1 MTIWKPDPQ
10 TYDQALHEIGCLEQQ
25 IADLQEKLAEA
36 HRQIAELTAAK
47 AADMPPNVQVERDA
61 ARYRWLIAR
70 LQDAYDGSDLEI
82 GDLVVGCS
90 MQYGHRNERCV
101 MGLIRW
107 IDARDE
113 PLNLDAAIDA
123 AMLTTNV
130 EAQG

>member
-1 MTIWKPDPQ
+1 MT
-10 TYDQALHEIGCLEQQ
+10 ELE
-25 IADLQEKLAEA
+25 EKLRLIVDCLPESPFKAKVRETHAEA
-36 HRQIAELTAAK
+36 IKTI
-47 AADMPPNVQVERDA
+47 RDA
-61 ARYRWLIAR
+61 ARYRWLVAK
-70 LQDAYDGSDLEI
+70 LQEAYDSNDLEI

-123 AMLTTNV
+123 AMKPN
-130 EAQG
+130 AC